1 MARLPVDVELE
12 ILIVDQEAT
21 SLLVDGKVSI
31 VALRQQV
38 HVVTVGQLSLH
49 LDAGLAMHIG
59 TTLCVYI
66 APVVLLTTLAQTRL
80 HLGTSR
86 LQIMMHHIKVLE
98 RRKLAIRRQHG
109 NYTKYNNSLSVTSL
123 HRLIDETYPSI

>member
-1 MARLPVDVELE
+1 MTRLPVDVELE
-12 ILIVDQEAT
+12 ILIVDKEAT

-31 VALRQQV
+31 VALCQQV

-59 TTLCVYI
+59 TTLGVNI

-80 HLGTSR
+80 YLRASG

-98 RRKLAIRRQHG
+98 RRKLAIRWQRG
-109 NYTKYNNSLSVTSL
+109 N
-123 HRLIDETYPSI
+123 